1 MRQLTEVLT
10 YLHSN
15 GKKNMRTIYNISEHC
30 IIHNHPDI
38 VHRDLKLENVLL
50 KSPINSATDKIDI
63 RVSLFVICDY
73 KRPCSYCEDCGVMC
87 NVSYSLEGVANHTN
101 SCA

>member
-1 MRQLTEVLT
+1 MVRRTCA
-10 YLHSN
+10 LHVC
-15 GKKNMRTIYNISEHC
+15 IYNISEHC

-73 KRPCSYCEDCGVMC
+73 KGPCSYWEDCGVMC